1 MPQWVPLAILSALF
15 AALVPILGKRGLA
28 GLDAVTATALRAV
41 VMAVFLGALAVAR
54 SGWRMRMPIATSGAT
69 WIALSGLAG
78 ALSWLCYFSALET
91 GPATGVVA
99 LDRTSVIF
107 AVILAAIF
115 LTEQLTIRSVSGALL
130 IAVGATLIAWK

>member
-1 MPQWVPLAILSALF
+1 MPQWVLLAVLSALF

-28 GLDAVTATALRAV
+28 GLDSTTATALRAV
-41 VMAVFLGALAVAR
+41 VMAVLLGLLAVVK
-54 SGWRMRMPIATSGAT
+54 SGGRLRMPIEPTAAI
-69 WIALSGLAG
+69 WIAFSGLAG

-91 GPATGVVA
+91 GPASGVVA

-115 LTEQLTIRSVSGALL
+115 LAEHLTIRSVSGALL
-130 IAVGATLIAWK
+130 IAIGATLIAWK

>member
-1 MPQWVPLAILSALF
+1 MPQWVLLAILSALF

-28 GLDAVTATALRAV
+28 GLDATTASALRAV
-41 VMAVFLGALAVAR
+41 VMAAFLGLWAAVKGA
-54 SGWRMRMPIATSGAT
+54 WRVPAGTEPAGAM

-91 GPATGVVA
+91 GSATGVVA

-107 AVILAAIF
+107 TVIFATLVLGEH
-115 LTEQLTIRSVSGALL
+115 LTVRSLSGALL
-130 IAVGATLIAWK
+130 IAIGATLIAWK

>member
-1 MPQWVPLAILSALF
+1 MPQWVLLAVLSALF
-15 AALVPILGKRGLA
+15 AAFVPILGKRGLA
-28 GLDAVTATALRAV
+28 GLDATTATAVRAV
-41 VMAVFLGALAVAR
+41 VMAAFLGLLAVIR
-54 SGWRMRMPIATSGAT
+54 SGLRMRVPIEPAGVM

-78 ALSWLCYFSALET
+78 ALSWLCYFTALET
-91 GPATGVVA
+91 GPASGVVA

-115 LTEQLTIRSVSGALL
+115 LAERLTIRSVSGALL